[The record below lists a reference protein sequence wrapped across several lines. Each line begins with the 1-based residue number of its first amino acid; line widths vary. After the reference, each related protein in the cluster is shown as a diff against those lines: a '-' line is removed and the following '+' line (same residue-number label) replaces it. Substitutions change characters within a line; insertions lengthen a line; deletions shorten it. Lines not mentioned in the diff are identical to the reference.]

1 MDISYI
7 FNQVD
12 FDKYSKYSY
21 LSYTNLTLK
30 LKILWELS
38 VCQCSIYNNFENH
51 IDKIKIHLINDR

>member
-30 LKILWELS
+30 LKILWKFS
-38 VCQCSIYNNFENH
+38 M
-51 IDKIKIHLINDR
+51 